1 MVVALLLEQSHP
13 TTAGIQSLGIFVMT
27 LFTVDCVKRIS
38 TFGLFTTLK
47 LCLVLTNLIQQQKKL
62 MPQHLV
68 VFASGQK
75 QKEKQKKMKNTEST
89 K

>member
-1 MVVALLLEQSHP
+1 M
-13 TTAGIQSLGIFVMT
+13 
-27 LFTVDCVKRIS
+27 
-38 TFGLFTTLK
+38 
-47 LCLVLTNLIQQQKKL
+47 QQQKKL